1 MISYFSDQVKC
12 IRFRHL
18 KGEDITSL
26 NYKELMALEDALE
39 NGLSGVREKKAI
51 IFNILIIIYSF
62 IIGLAKLKQ
71 EFNLRP

>member
-1 MISYFSDQVKC
+1 
-12 IRFRHL
+12 
-18 KGEDITSL
+18 
-26 NYKELMALEDALE
+26 MALEDALE